1 MTNIKYHCCLFI
13 RIESAAEME
22 LILEKIPESVKKRMA
37 DEERMMRKE
46 ESCLLLE
53 REAAEL
59 WRLRQLQLTP
69 VVTISFCS
77 LARLTAQIRLHG

>member
-1 MTNIKYHCCLFI
+1 
-13 RIESAAEME
+13 ME

>member
-1 MTNIKYHCCLFI
+1 
-13 RIESAAEME
+13 ME

-37 DEERMMRKE
+37 DEERMLRKE

-53 REAAEL
+53 REATEL

-69 VVTISFCS
+69 VVTF
-77 LARLTAQIRLHG
+77 R